1 MIRLVWSVLV
11 LVGCTQS
18 QVIESDDYDLNR
30 ASMLGASSSAQF
42 NQSVRF
48 FAWSL
53 RSASAQ
59 TFDHYEQMD
68 TQSQSTLLSLLNLRA
83 DATDTDVSKALK
95 GYSSNMMSA
104 ATARSNILVHQG
116 QLKHHD
122 IDTFAGESQV
132 IRSIS
137 KSKDLNLEGC
147 YEMRKVF
154 TESKPSANWLTPEA
168 AASWRRVGLTQT
180 APSISPSVKASTKA
194 FLFLDLAERISRLY
208 VYEESNGGQDSELTE
223 VVVSCPIDPTTFD
236 HQ

>member
-1 MIRLVWSVLV
+1 
-11 LVGCTQS
+11 
-18 QVIESDDYDLNR
+18 VIESVHDVR
-30 ASMLGASSSAQF
+30 GSSTLGAPSPAQF
-42 NQSVRF
+42 GQTVRV

-53 RSASAQ
+53 RSASSE
-59 TFDHYEQMD
+59 TFDNYEQMD
-68 TQSQSTLLSLLNLRA
+68 TQSQRTLLTLLNLRA
-83 DATDTDVSKALK
+83 DASNTEVSTALK
-95 GYSSNMMSA
+95 GYSSTMMSA
-104 ATARSNILVHQG
+104 ATARPNILVQQG

-122 IDTFAGESQV
+122 IDTLAGESQV

-137 KSKDLNLEGC
+137 KSKDMNLAGC

-154 TESKPSANWLTPEA
+154 TESKPSADWLTPEA

-180 APSISPSVKASTKA
+180 APSVSPSLHASTKA
-194 FLFLDLAERISRLY
+194 FLLLDLVQRVSRLY